1 MNNNLLRQ
9 ILNLVAVFATITMNV
24 LANALPLNGLNTG
37 EISDRFEV
45 YFVPAGYVFA
55 IWFLIY
61 VGLIAFGVYQA
72 LPSQREN
79 PRLVKVGYL
88 FVLSCAANIT
98 WLFMWHYE
106 QFVGS
111 LIAMLVLLGLLIAI
125 YLRLGIG
132 RTRVSAAERWLV
144 QIPFSI
150 YLGWITVATIANLTD
165 VLFYLEW
172 DGWGISAEAWFVIV
186 LGAVAAI
193 ATSVALLRSDVAY
206 LLVLVW
212 ALIGI
217 ALKHAGAPVVPIASW
232 VVTIY
237 LVGLVVIAALRRR
250 TNPPELAAA

>member
-1 MNNNLLRQ
+1 MNKNLIRQ
-9 ILNLVAVFATITMNV
+9 IINLVAVFATITMNI

-61 VGLIAFGVYQA
+61 VGLIAFGIYQA

-79 PRLVKVGYL
+79 PRLVRVGYL
-88 FVLSCAANIT
+88 FVLSCLANIA

-111 LIAMLVLLGLLIAI
+111 LVAMLVLLGCLIAI

-132 RTRVSAAERWLV
+132 RSQVPAAERWLV
-144 QIPFSI
+144 QVPFSI
-150 YLGWITVATIANLTD
+150 YLGWITVATVANITD
-165 VLFYLEW
+165 VLFFLEW
-172 DGWGISAEAWFVIV
+172 DGWGLSAEAWFVIV

-193 ATSVALLRSDVAY
+193 ATSMALLRSDVAY

-217 ALKHAGAPVVPIASW
+217 ALKHAGPSVVTVASW

-237 LVGLVVIAALRRR
+237 IVGLVVISAVRGRMK
-250 TNPPELAAA
+250 PPEFAAA

>member
-1 MNNNLLRQ
+1 MNSNLLRQ
-9 ILNLVAVFATITMNV
+9 ILNLVAVFATIFMNI

-88 FVLSCAANIT
+88 FVLSCLANIT

-111 LIAMLVLLGLLIAI
+111 LLAMLVLLGLLIAI

-132 RTRVSAAERWLV
+132 RTRVPAAERWLV

-150 YLGWITVATIANLTD
+150 YLGWITVATVANLTD

-172 DGWGISAEAWFVIV
+172 DGWGLSAETWFVIV

-217 ALKHAGAPVVPIASW
+217 ALKHAGAGVVPIASW

-237 LVGLVVIAALRRR
+237 VVGLVVIAAMRSR
-250 TNPPELAAA
+250 TKPPEFAAA